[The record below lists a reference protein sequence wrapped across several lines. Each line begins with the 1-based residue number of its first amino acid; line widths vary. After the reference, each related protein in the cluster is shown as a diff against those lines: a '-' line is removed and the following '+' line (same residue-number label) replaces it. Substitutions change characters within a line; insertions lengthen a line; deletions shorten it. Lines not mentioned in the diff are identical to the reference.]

1 MIHTALSPL
10 NATPIHVH
18 HENGRI
24 RAIEKAP
31 DAQTDLWIAP
41 GLIDIQV
48 NGFAGVDYNSPE
60 TPQDEIARS
69 IREMRSTG
77 VTRFCPTVITG
88 SNENICGSLRNLAR
102 ARRELSEGPSMC
114 GFHVEGPW
122 ISPLDGPRGAH
133 PKEHVRAPSVEEFEQ
148 FQEAADGNIVLLTLA
163 PEAEGSL
170 AVIEHL
176 AENGVVIAI
185 GHTNAN
191 EQQIRD
197 AIRAGAT
204 MSTHLG
210 NGSHAEIPR
219 HDNYILHQ
227 LAADELWASFI
238 VDGIHLTPSF
248 VKVGIRAKGV
258 DRSILTTDAVPPA
271 GCPPGIY
278 RFGHLEVELT
288 PQMRVEL
295 TDSRR
300 LAGSALR
307 MDRALGN
314 LMHFA
319 GLTLPDA
326 LKTATSNPARGIN
339 LEGRKGFLQPGDLA
353 DFILFRFDPETHEVE
368 IQQTIVAES
377 PGERVF

>member
-1 MIHTALSPL
+1 MSYTALSAL
-10 NATPIHVH
+10 TATPIRVEQ
-18 HENGRI
+18 ENGRI
-24 RAIEKAP
+24 RSVEKAP
-31 DAQTDLWIAP
+31 GAKPELWIAP

-48 NGFAGVDYNSPE
+48 NGFAGVDYNSPD
-60 TPQDEIARS
+60 TPLEEIARS
-69 IREMRSTG
+69 IRVMRATG

-102 ARRELSEGPSMC
+102 ARRELPEGPSMC

-133 PKEHVRAPSVEEFEQ
+133 PIEHVRPPSADEFEQ
-148 FQEAADGNIVLLTLA
+148 FQEAAEGNIRLLTLA
-163 PEAEGSL
+163 PEAAG
-170 AVIEHL
+170 APQVIEYLVEH
-176 AENGVVIAI
+176 GVVVAI
-185 GHTNAN
+185 GHTAAN

-197 AIRAGAT
+197 AISAGAT

-210 NGSHAEIPR
+210 NGSHAQVPR
-219 HDNYILHQ
+219 HDNYIMYQ
-227 LAADELWASFI
+227 LAADELWASLI
-238 VDGIHLTPSF
+238 VDGIHLPPAF
-248 VKVGIRAKGV
+248 VKVAIRAKGLE
-258 DRSILTTDAVPPA
+258 RAILTTDAVPPA

-288 PQMRVEL
+288 PAGRVEL

-314 LMHFA
+314 LMRFA
-319 GLTLPDA
+319 GISLPDA
-326 LKTATSNPARGIN
+326 LKAGTSNAARGIG

-353 DFILFRFDPETHEVE
+353 DFILFRFDPETREVAIE
-368 IQQTIVAES
+368 ETVVSVA
-377 PGERVF
+377 VA

>member
-10 NATPIHVH
+10 TTAPIRVIE
-18 HENGRI
+18 ENGRI
-24 RAIEKAP
+24 LSVEQAP
-31 DAQTDLWIAP
+31 DEKPELWIAP

-48 NGFAGVDYNSPE
+48 NGFAGVDYNSPR
-60 TPQDEIARS
+60 TPLEDIARS
-69 IREMRSTG
+69 IRVMRATG

-88 SNENICGSLRNLAR
+88 SNENIRGSLRNLAR
-102 ARRELSEGPSMC
+102 ARRELPEGPMMC

-133 PKEHVRAPSVEEFEQ
+133 PIEHVRAPSIEEFEQ
-148 FQEAADGNIVLLTLA
+148 FQEAAEGNIRLLTLA
-163 PEAEGSL
+163 PEAEGSM

-176 AENGVVIAI
+176 AAIGIVVAI
-185 GHTNAN
+185 GHTNASQ
-191 EQQIRD
+191 QQIRD
-197 AIRAGAT
+197 AINAGAT

-210 NGSHAEIPR
+210 NGSHAEIAR
-219 HDNYILHQ
+219 HDNYIIHQ
-227 LAADELWASFI
+227 MAADELWASFI

-248 VKVGIRAKGV
+248 VKVGIRAKGT

-288 PQMRVEL
+288 AAMRVEL

-314 LMHFA
+314 LMRFA
-319 GLTLPDA
+319 GLPLPDA
-326 LKTATSNPARGIN
+326 LKTATCNAARGIS
-339 LEGRKGFLQPGDLA
+339 LEGRRGFLQPGDVA
-353 DFILFRFDPETHEVE
+353 DFILFRFDPKAREVE
-368 IQQTIVAES
+368 IEETVVSAVDPVA
-377 PGERVF
+377 

>member
-1 MIHTALSPL
+1 
-10 NATPIHVH
+10 
-18 HENGRI
+18 
-24 RAIEKAP
+24 
-31 DAQTDLWIAP
+31 
-41 GLIDIQV
+41 LIDIQV
-48 NGFAGVDYNSPE
+48 NGFAGVDYNSPR
-60 TPQDEIARS
+60 TPLEEIARS
-69 IREMRSTG
+69 IRVMRATG

-102 ARRELSEGPSMC
+102 ARRELPDGPMMC

-133 PKEHVRAPSVEEFEQ
+133 PVEHVRAPSIEEFEQ
-148 FQEAADGNIVLLTLA
+148 FQDAAEGNIRLLTLA
-163 PEAEGSL
+163 PEAEGSA

-176 AENGVVIAI
+176 AANGIVVAI
-185 GHTNAN
+185 GHTNATG
-191 EQQIRD
+191 QQIRN
-197 AIRAGAT
+197 AISAGAT

-210 NGSHAEIPR
+210 NGSHSEVAR
-219 HDNYILHQ
+219 HDNYIIHQ
-227 LAADELWASFI
+227 MAADELWASFI

-258 DRSILTTDAVPPA
+258 ERSILTTDAVPPA

-288 PQMRVEL
+288 AGMRVEL

-314 LMHFA
+314 LMRFA

-326 LKTATSNPARGIN
+326 LKTATCNAARGIG
-339 LEGRKGFLQPGDLA
+339 LEGRKGFLQPGDVA
-353 DFILFRFDPETHEVE
+353 DFILFRFDSEAHEVE
-368 IQQTIVAES
+368 ILETIVSGVDPAA
-377 PGERVF
+377 